1 MNREERGRCQGRKAL
16 STGQAAR
23 LCFVTPESI
32 LNWIRTKRLRAQRTA
47 GGQYRIPVGD
57 LRAFMLENGMDTGVL
72 ERETGERLTCW
83 EFHGREAARFGLVS
97 QEVCERCLVRRA
109 AALHCWEL
117 HGLLPLTRRRF
128 GACEDCAYYGL
139 REAAEASAHEG

>member
-1 MNREERGRCQGRKAL
+1 MKGDSPARCEKRQAL

-57 LRAFMLENGMDTGVL
+57 LRAFMLENGMDTGAL
-72 ERETGERLTCW
+72 ECETGERLYCW
-83 EFHGREAARFGLVS
+83 EFHGREAARYGLLS
-97 QEVCERCLVRRA
+97 QEVCEGCLVRRA

-117 HGLLPLTRRRF
+117 HGLLPMTRRKF
-128 GACEDCAYYGL
+128 DACEDCPYYGL
-139 REAAEASAHEG
+139 RENAETSVREG

>member
-1 MNREERGRCQGRKAL
+1 MRRQKREAL

-47 GGQYRIPVGD
+47 GGQYRIPVAE
-57 LRAFMLENGMDTGVL
+57 LQSFMLENGMDTGAL
-72 ERETGERLTCW
+72 ECETGERLHCW
-83 EFHGREAARFGLVS
+83 EFHGREAARYGLLS
-97 QEVCERCLVRRA
+97 QEVCEGCLVRRA

-117 HGLLPLTRRRF
+117 HGLLPLTRRKF
-128 GACEDCAYYGL
+128 GACEDCTYYAM
-139 REAAEASAHEG
+139 REGAQTSARKG